1 MTAALRQVTRPMRRN
16 VVSHVDSGSHADM
29 DASTFE
35 ASAAAIT
42 PFYGH
47 LTIAGA
53 SGSSMNKLREIGLEA
68 ERAMLAVTGG
78 VNTHRGAIFSLG
90 LLCAAAGATWSDT
103 TRSRSHRRA
112 KVL

>member
-1 MTAALRQVTRPMRRN
+1 MTAALRQVTRPIPRH
-16 VVSHVDSGSHADM
+16 VAGHVADLAKSALLAELETWPKPGLVTHVDSGSHADM
-29 DASTFE
+29 DANTFE

-68 ERAMLAVTGG
+68 ERAMLAVTG
-78 VNTHRGAIFSLG
+78 
-90 LLCAAAGATWSDT
+90 
-103 TRSRSHRRA
+103 
-112 KVL
+112 